1 MARPCLLIS
10 ARKELFESFF
20 SPRET
25 RRLDRAF
32 AWERIERGT
41 ISTEFRRQLS
51 TADALI
57 TTWDSPRLDDGLP
70 RLAPSL
76 RIIAHCG
83 GEVKSRFARSLFQRL
98 TITNAAGPMA
108 RATAEMGAALLLYCT
123 RNVDFYRAALRNLTL
138 HVPSLESHGNR
149 GFPLW
154 PGACSA
160 VRSFEDAERERVSM
174 LMPLPPKR

>member
-108 RATAEMGAALLLYCT
+108 QRRLLSRC
-123 RNVDFYRAALRNLTL
+123 A
-138 HVPSLESHGNR
+138 
-149 GFPLW
+149 
-154 PGACSA
+154 
-160 VRSFEDAERERVSM
+160 
-174 LMPLPPKR
+174 PKKIEPYL